1 MNLAPLQLLDY
12 FVHALHV
19 EALGTYDPAKQQ
31 ELDLESLEVKE
42 SCFPVGEEHPNRFA
56 VDLLIKQPA
65 VEGKNLPYTYELH
78 MLGFVEAHPGFSKE
92 NQKRLV
98 EINGPSMLFGS
109 AREILRTATG
119 RGPYGP
125 VMIPSTSFFKEESK
139 PRPKKSKS
147 PAKKPKTEARE
158 FYILCLNPEGGD
170 GGRYVQSKGKSYTFV
185 SKGPFDTFS
194 SAEEAERMVAKLTK
208 RYGDR
213 YRFEVGSV

>member
-12 FVHALHV
+12 FVHSLNV
-19 EALGTYDPAKQQ
+19 EALGTYDPEKQQ

-65 VEGKNLPYTYELH
+65 VDGKNLPYAYELH
-78 MLGFVEAHPGFSKE
+78 MLGFVDAHPDFPKE
-92 NQKRLV
+92 NLQRMV

-125 VMIPSTSFFKEESK
+125 VMIPSTSFFKADPKSK
-139 PRPKKSKS
+139 TKKKSPVKKTKS
-147 PAKKPKTEARE
+147 AAKKKTISR
-158 FYILCLNPEGGD
+158 
-170 GGRYVQSKGKSYTFV
+170 KK
-185 SKGPFDTFS
+185 
-194 SAEEAERMVAKLTK
+194 
-208 RYGDR
+208 
-213 YRFEVGSV
+213 